1 MSDRFFTR
9 LTLRRDAAAIAP
21 LIETLAPADEG
32 QAMAVAHRLMWTIM
46 PETIQ
51 RDRPS
56 GESPFLWRAAEQNRY
71 YMLGPRP
78 VDESP
83 FFRIETKPFQPNF
96 APGDRLA
103 FDLRVNATAN
113 RKTGV
118 APDGRAERQR
128 VDVAIDRMRADEA
141 HGATAAERAER
152 REPAAKAAAE
162 EWLKAREKR
171 DGYRLDAMKLV
182 AYRAEM
188 LPRRGGRPARIGVF
202 DLQGLLVVEDP
213 AAFLRRVLAG
223 FGRAKAFGCGLMLL
237 RRAPPP

>member
-1 MSDRFFTR
+1 MDHHAR
-9 LTLRRDAAAIAP
+9 
-21 LIETLAPADEG
+21 E
-32 QAMAVAHRLMWTIM
+32 
-46 PETIQ
+46 IQ
-51 RDRPS
+51 HDRPS
-56 GESPFLWRAAEQNRY
+56 GESRFLWRAAEQNRY

-83 FFRIETKPFQPNF
+83 FFRIETKPYQPNF

-118 APDGRAERQR
+118 AADGRAERQR
-128 VDVAIDRMRADEA
+128 VDVAIDRMRVDEA

-162 EWLKAREKR
+162 EWLKAREER

-188 LPRRGGRPARIGVF
+188 LPRRRPRCAR
-202 DLQGLLVVEDP
+202 
-213 AAFLRRVLAG
+213 
-223 FGRAKAFGCGLMLL
+223 
-237 RRAPPP
+237 RRAMLCKYPPAKPGALEFGAAQCGP